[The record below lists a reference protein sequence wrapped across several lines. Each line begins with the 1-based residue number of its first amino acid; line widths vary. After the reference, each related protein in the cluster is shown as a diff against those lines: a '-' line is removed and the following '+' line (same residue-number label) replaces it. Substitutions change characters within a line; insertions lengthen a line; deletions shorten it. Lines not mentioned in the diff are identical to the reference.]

1 MYVRHMNAK
10 FQLASAAALIA
21 DPARAAML
29 TALLDA
35 RPRSAGDL
43 ALAANVSAQ
52 SASMHLSQLLTGGF
66 LNVTRQGRHRYYSI
80 ASRHIA
86 HAIEALGTISTPP
99 SLKPAAFDPELCY
112 ARTCYDHLAGELGVR
127 LTAAMEKNRILV
139 PRGESDYDVTTAG
152 EELLSSWHI
161 DAKRSA

>member
-1 MYVRHMNAK
+1 MNSK

-66 LNVTRQGRHRYYSI
+66 LNVNRQGRHRYYSI
-80 ASRHIA
+80 ASRDIA
-86 HAIEALGTISTPP
+86 HAIEALGTISTPK
-99 SLKPAAFDPELCY
+99 SLTPAALDRELCY
-112 ARTCYDHLAGELGVR
+112 ARTCYDHIAGELGVR
-127 LTAAMEKNRILV
+127 LTAAMEQNSFLV
-139 PRGESDYDVTTAG
+139 PCGENDYGIT
-152 EELLSSWHI
+152 
-161 DAKRSA
+161 R